1 MSAISQYC
9 IFRLRA
15 ISVMDYVRNTAQ
27 CDNLSIVIGRIRN
40 NCVCF
45 SYELIRL
52 YNIVS
57 ISNGVRQGVSLVH

>member
-15 ISVMDYVRNTAQ
+15 ISVMDHVRNTAQ
-27 CDNLSIVIGRIRN
+27 CDNLSIVIGRISN

-52 YNIVS
+52 YDIVY